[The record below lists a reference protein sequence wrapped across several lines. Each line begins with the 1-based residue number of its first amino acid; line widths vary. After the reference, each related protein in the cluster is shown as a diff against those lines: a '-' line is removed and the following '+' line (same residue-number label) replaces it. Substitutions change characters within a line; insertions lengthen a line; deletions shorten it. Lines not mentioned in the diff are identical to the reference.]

1 MLFDSRYNNPHQET
15 IAIQKLISFGVIS
28 DSQIYRSMLSTAIT
42 VFKDI
47 IADSSIG
54 VIGVHESV
62 KIFISFIFILV
73 KKGHSISGKE
83 KIVVI
88 VQLK

>member
-1 MLFDSRYNNPHQET
+1 
-15 IAIQKLISFGVIS
+15 
-28 DSQIYRSMLSTAIT
+28 MLSTAIT